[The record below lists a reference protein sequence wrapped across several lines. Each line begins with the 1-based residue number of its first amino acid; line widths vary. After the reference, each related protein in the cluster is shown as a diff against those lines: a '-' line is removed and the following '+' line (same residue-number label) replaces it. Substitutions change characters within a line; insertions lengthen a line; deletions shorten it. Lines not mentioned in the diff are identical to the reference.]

1 MSKAP
6 YIRRLKAG
14 KYIVKTKFIPQDDE
28 GKVVMLKFPYN
39 KALVSEI
46 RDMQGAKWHGYDE
59 KNPKKLWSIPLNARN
74 KFQLRYIDADAV
86 SPYAA
91 YDSPLIE
98 IGEPKRP
105 LYQHQIDMVQHAL
118 TRHYCIFACEMGTG
132 KTLAAIEVVEWV
144 KANVNKDAVV
154 WYVGPKS
161 GIRAVQRELNK
172 WEATFW
178 PQEMVTYES
187 LVKKM
192 RDLPVDEAPPQ
203 IVIFDE
209 SSKVK
214 TPTAQ
219 RSKASMY
226 LADAVRDHWGD
237 NGYVILM
244 SGTPAPKSPVDW
256 WHQCEVACPGF
267 LREGTIHKFKRRLCI
282 IEERESLAGGRFP
295 HVVAWMDDE
304 TKCKVCGQLEDDSN
318 HSLFLTDMAEELVGE
333 TELVRAIRKFT
344 ADNQTTMAEDQIK
357 ILAKD
362 LSEEENLQYIN
373 FGYHPYFQSTNEV
386 EYLYQRMQGL
396 VLVKFKKDCLDLPDK
411 QYEVIRVKPTPEI
424 LRAAKIIKARSSR
437 AITALTLLRELSDGF
452 QYDLAEEGEE
462 TCPKCKGTGEVTIK
476 VADQDIDTLAPLNLT
491 DVEFK
496 DEVVMC
502 DKCGG
507 TKLVPKMKRITD
519 ALDESPKDKAL
530 IEILEDHEDVGRLVV
545 WGGFTGTIDR
555 LEQLC
560 HRYGWATLRVDGR
573 GYQARS
579 ATGDNLDPNALLD
592 AMDRS
597 HPKRQELFDEY
608 PRVCFVGHPQAGGM
622 ALTLTASP
630 TAVYYSN
637 VFNGEARMQSEDR
650 IHRMG
655 MDKNKGARIIDLIHL
670 SSDRVILENIKLK
683 KKLQSISMGELADA
697 IEAMEKEEKDERS
710 RD

>member
-1 MSKAP
+1 MKP
-6 YIRRLKAG
+6 YVRKLKAG
-14 KYIVKTKFIPQDDE
+14 RYIIKVTFIPADE
-28 GKVVMLKFPYN
+28 DGKRVYLKFPYN
-39 KALVSEI
+39 KALVEEV
-46 RDMQGAKWHGYDE
+46 RNMGGARWHGYDE
-59 KNPKKLWSIPLNARN
+59 DNPRKLWSIPLDNRN
-74 KFQLRYIDADAV
+74 RFQLDHMDPSV
-86 SPYAA
+86 PSPYDAFDA
-91 YDSPLIE
+91 HLVEFEP
-98 IGEPKRP
+98 PKRP
-105 LYQHQIDMVQHAL
+105 LYDHQIEMVRHAL

-132 KTLAAIEVVEWV
+132 KTLSAIEVVEWI
-144 KANVNKDAVV
+144 KGHVNKDAKV

-161 GIRAVQRELNK
+161 GIKAVERELIK
-172 WEATFW
+172 WNANFW
-178 PQEMVTYES
+178 PQEMITYES
-187 LVKKM
+187 LVRKM
-192 RDLPVDEAPPQ
+192 QELPVDEAPPQ
-203 IVIFDE
+203 VVIFDE
-209 SSKVK
+209 CSKIK

-226 LADAVRDHWGD
+226 LADAVREHWGE

-295 HVVAWMDDE
+295 HVVAWLDDE
-304 TKCKVCGQLEDDSN
+304 SKCKVCGQQPEHNN
-318 HSLFLTDMAEELVGE
+318 HNLFLTDMAEETIGE
-333 TELVRAIRKFT
+333 TALTKAIVKFT
-344 ADNQTTMAEDQIK
+344 HDNESTLSEDQIRN
-357 ILAKD
+357 LAID
-362 LSEEENLQYIN
+362 NGEEQNLQFIN
-373 FGYHPYFQSTNEV
+373 QGYHPYCRSTNEI
-386 EYLYQRMQGL
+386 EYLYKRMLGL

-411 QYEVIRVKPTPEI
+411 QYEIIRVKPTVEI

-452 QYDLAEEGEE
+452 QYDFVGEGEE
-462 TCPKCKGTGEVTIK
+462 TCPKCKGSKEITIK
-476 VADQDIDTLAPLNLT
+476 VPMEAIDTLAPL
-491 DVEFK
+491 
-496 DEVVMC
+496 EVKPENFTEETVIC

-507 TKLVPKMKRITD
+507 SGEVPHMVRTTD
-519 ALDESPKDKAL
+519 GLEESPKDTAL
-530 IEILEDHEDVGRLVV
+530 IEILEDHEDAGRLVV

-573 GYQARS
+573 GYIGKS
-579 ATGDNLDPNALLD
+579 ALGENLDPNELLS

-597 HPKRQELFDEY
+597 HPNRQQLFDDY
-608 PRVCFVGHPQAGGM
+608 PKLCFVGHPQAGGM

-655 MDKNKGARIIDLIHL
+655 MDTNKGARIIDLIHL
-670 SSDRVILENIKLK
+670 SSDRVILENLKQK

-697 IEAMEKEEKDERS
+697 IEEAEKEESHERS
-710 RD
+710 